1 MKKTKTIIVPVFPGF
16 YNTIY
21 EFNHDT
27 FDSNLNWELECI
39 SDVPPIPDGIID
51 ELANKVDVYDV
62 NIYKYEDD
70 IGESFCEVLT
80 EHFRDLFNFETFKIN
95 FKEIDRPSFYNF
107 KNDKI
112 IAEVEYTDEEATV
125 LEDFVEEHIDDWSEY
140 LKDHFTSCDGFISFY
155 SNDYTEWP
163 TYFDSMD
170 EVESQYFLSFILKKK
185 CDRSDLGETLY
196 YSTTDNIYS
205 GEYISLKDSLITVL
219 QSDVMKKEFESF
231 EDEWDKCRE
240 YIVLMSKQ
248 NPEKDYAT
256 ELNKKRNREIDRI
269 VDKIKDMMESL

>member
-1 MKKTKTIIVPVFPGF
+1 MKKTKTIIVPIFPGF

-27 FDSNLNWELECI
+27 FESNLNWELENL
-39 SDVPPIPDGIID
+39 SDVPPIPDGIVD

-62 NIYKYEDD
+62 DIYKYEGD

-80 EHFRDLFNFETFKIN
+80 EHFRDLFNFETFKIK

-112 IAEVEYTDEEATV
+112 IAEVEYTDAEATV
-125 LEDFVEEHIDDWSEY
+125 LEKFIEDHIDDWDVF
-140 LKDHFTSCDGFISFY
+140 LRDHFTSCDGFISFY
-155 SNDYTEWP
+155 SNDYAEWP

-170 EVESQYFLSFILKKK
+170 EVESQYFLSFILEKK
-185 CDRSDLGETLY
+185 CDRYDLGEHLY
-196 YSTTDNIYS
+196 YDTTDNIYS
-205 GEYISLKDSLITVL
+205 GDYVSVKDSLITVL
-219 QSDVMKKEFESF
+219 SSAAMKKEFDEF
-231 EDEWDKCRE
+231 EAEWKRCRE
-240 YIVLMSKQ
+240 YIVLMHEQ

-256 ELNKKRNREIDRI
+256 ELNRNRNKEIDRI
-269 VDKIKDMMESL
+269 IDKIKDMMEDL